1 MINIHNI
8 SKQNWK
14 NTKISILGAGKSG
27 ISAAKLCKY
36 IGAKPFISENRNDEN
51 LKKILIGF
59 DHELNGHTN
68 NVLNCKLLIISPGVN
83 PTIPIIKKCKK
94 NGIPIISELE
104 FASWF
109 SNTPII
115 AVTGSNGKSTTV
127 NLIKKMF
134 DYAKI
139 NNQIGANFGTPFSE
153 IVLFEKR
160 NPNINK
166 LNILE
171 VSSFQ
176 LEYIYH
182 FSPNYSIILNIS
194 PDHLDR
200 HGTIDNYLKQKL
212 KITKNLREPGWLIFN
227 SGDILLSNQLHD
239 YERNIPFSQS
249 YSNQALLSLNKTKI
263 YYQNSK
269 DVLIY
274 LNDLGIQGFHNIDNV
289 LAASTLAIKFGLKH
303 NAICKALKDI
313 KPLEHRMEL
322 IKKINGIDFFNDSK
336 ATNIES
342 TIAAIKSFKKN
353 IILILGGRDKG
364 TSDFNKLLNFSKSKI
379 KLIITYGE
387 SGEKIKAHLDKKYTV
402 NFYFN
407 FKDAITNSINQ
418 ANEGDTV
425 LLSPSCSSFDQFD
438 NYEDRGNYFKKIILN
453 KFNSC

>member
-1 MINIHNI
+1 M
-8 SKQNWK
+8 
-14 NTKISILGAGKSG
+14 
-27 ISAAKLCKY
+27 
-36 IGAKPFISENRNDEN
+36 
-51 LKKILIGF
+51 
-59 DHELNGHTN
+59 
-68 NVLNCKLLIISPGVN
+68 
-83 PTIPIIKKCKK
+83 
-94 NGIPIISELE
+94 
-104 FASWF
+104 
-109 SNTPII
+109 
-115 AVTGSNGKSTTV
+115 
-127 NLIKKMF
+127 
-134 DYAKI
+134 
-139 NNQIGANFGTPFSE
+139 
-153 IVLFEKR
+153 
-160 NPNINK
+160 
-166 LNILE
+166 
-171 VSSFQ
+171 
-176 LEYIYH
+176 
-182 FSPNYSIILNIS
+182 
-194 PDHLDR
+194 
-200 HGTIDNYLKQKL
+200 
-212 KITKNLREPGWLIFN
+212 
-227 SGDILLSNQLHD
+227 
-239 YERNIPFSQS
+239 
-249 YSNQALLSLNKTKI
+249 
-263 YYQNSK
+263 
-269 DVLIY
+269 
-274 LNDLGIQGFHNIDNV
+274 GIQGFHNIDNV

-407 FKDAITNSINQ
+407 FKDAITKSINQ